1 MTWNPEKYLS
11 FVNIRFRAAMDLI
24 ERIPHTDFKLI
35 YDLGSGPGHVTQ
47 ILQERWQAAR
57 VIGVDNSAEMLSHAR
72 REYPKVEWLPANIE
86 SWRAQGPPG
95 LIFSN
100 AALHWVPDHE
110 QLFPKLLNQLHP
122 GGWLAV
128 QMPRHIDD
136 PGHLLILEIADDR
149 RWRGRFD
156 QSAKLRVHS
165 AEDYWNCLKSN
176 SAQVDIWETI
186 YHHELEGENPVV
198 NFFLGSQLRPY
209 LDKLS
214 EAEGQE
220 FLALYGE
227 KVARAYPRQ
236 ANGKTLFPFRRI
248 FILAQRNNG

>member
-1 MTWNPEKYLS
+1 MTWNPDKYLS
-11 FVNIRFRAAMDLI
+11 FATIRFRAAMDLI
-24 ERIPHTDFKLI
+24 ERIPHADFKLI

-47 ILQERWQAAR
+47 ILKERWPSAQ

-72 REYPKVEWLPANIE
+72 REYPKFEWLSADIE
-86 SWRAQGPPG
+86 SWRAPAPPG

-110 QLFPKLLNQLHP
+110 KLFPGLLNQLQP
-122 GGWLAV
+122 EGWLAV

-136 PGHLLILEIADDR
+136 PGHLLILEIADDP

-165 AEDYWNCLKSN
+165 AEDYWNWLKPN

-214 EAEGQE
+214 ETEGQE
-220 FLALYGE
+220 FLASYGE
-227 KVARAYPRQ
+227 EVSRAYPRQ